1 MTAITYSTPRGTT
14 RTHLDYADVRAIDP
28 RLSYGPEPRAVTLL
42 ECSDGYVIVLSYGR
56 VASVL
61 AVALRRC
68 RGTLPRVEVARD
80 AIAVL
85 GQVGVLVAPLPAVWA
100 ALGYKVAE
108 AAELPG
114 GVTIFRN
121 RHHGA

>member
-1 MTAITYSTPRGTT
+1 MARTRCPR
-14 RTHLDYADVRAIDP
+14 DP

-68 RGTLPRVEVARD
+68 RGTLPRAQVARD

-85 GQVGVLVAPLPAVWA
+85 EQDGVLVAPLAAVWA
-100 ALGYKVAE
+100 ALGWGVAE
-108 AAELPG
+108 AAELPRRG
-114 GVTIFRN
+114 GIFTN
-121 RHHGA
+121 RHDGS